1 MNGAPL
7 AMRRKKMTP
16 EKRYDQI
23 IHRYKREASMPIFF
37 AELTEEQKVLVEMI
51 SNSYNNEEKIK
62 TINESIALVQNDLD
76 FVLHELNKIS

>member
-1 MNGAPL
+1 
-7 AMRRKKMTP
+7 MTP

-23 IHRYKREASMPIFF
+23 MHRYKREASMPIFF

-62 TINESIALVQNDLD
+62 TINESIVLVQNDLD